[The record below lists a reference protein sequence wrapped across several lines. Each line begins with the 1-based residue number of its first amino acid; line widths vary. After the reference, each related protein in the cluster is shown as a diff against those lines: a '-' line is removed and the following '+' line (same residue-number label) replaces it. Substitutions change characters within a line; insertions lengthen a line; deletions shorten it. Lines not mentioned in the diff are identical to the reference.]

1 MLLPVSAPAEHCA
14 SRTLEHSD
22 KATNLGVRRREERL
36 EVGGNCRCQKE
47 SLSLGWRVFCLDCGE
62 IVLDCAE
69 RDGCWEIADVRLC
82 EDFFERTWL

>member
-47 SLSLGWRVFCLDCGE
+47 SLSLGWSGCLDCGE
-62 IVLDCAE
+62 IDLDCAAC
-69 RDGCWEIADVRLC
+69 DGFDGKSPMVA
-82 EDFFERTWL
+82 